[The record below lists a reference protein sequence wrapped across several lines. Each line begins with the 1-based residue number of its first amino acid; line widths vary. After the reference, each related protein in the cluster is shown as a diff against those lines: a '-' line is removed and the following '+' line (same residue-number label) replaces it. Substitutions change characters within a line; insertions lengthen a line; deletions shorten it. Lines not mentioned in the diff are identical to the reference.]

1 MSISKYT
8 FLVGAMTS
16 ILAASTAAAD
26 DVAASVA
33 ARLRDSGQ
41 LEDYR
46 VNVKESEGTV
56 FLEGE
61 VTDARQIAAALAVAE
76 NTDGVERVVN
86 RLSLKSVKKRS
97 GIALGLPASMRALFG
112 SEAEEP
118 VLTAAT
124 GEPAQPQFVAAGE
137 EVSSPLAMPASVNA
151 RFGEIELVKADDR
164 PKIEPAVEAAVTAL
178 PAEAAPAEAVAE
190 AVAASA
196 SEAAPAAVAAQP
208 SRPAATVGAEAA
220 GAEDP
225 VQAPAAQ
232 EALAGVASQAPAVA
246 QPQPLAVQ
254 APAAAAAAPKSNTPR
269 PMAVARASAIPTQP
283 DATRTEQA
291 ATKKPSSLSSWVK
304 QVAGVIGG
312 ERVVPGSERVVPG
325 SERVISGYGSGES
338 VPSVAAQGDYYVDQG
353 YNGGGAPQQV
363 PGYVPQGGGL
373 GRPMPM
379 GAAGVGM
386 PPVPMR
392 GDGPNMPNYAW
403 PSYASYPNYAALQYP
418 TQYSPTAWPYIGPF
432 YPYPQ
437 VPLGWRRV
445 SLEWDDGWW
454 FLDFDDRPQHH

>member
-1 MSISKYT
+1 
-8 FLVGAMTS
+8 MTS

-76 NTDGVERVVN
+76 NTEGVERVVN
-86 RLSLKSVKKRS
+86 RLSLKTAKKRS
-97 GIALGLPASMRALFG
+97 GITLSLPASMRKMLGVEPESTALTV
-112 SEAEEP
+112 EAGEE
-118 VLTAAT
+118 AS
-124 GEPAQPQFVAAGE
+124 PQFVAAGQDDADMLAGPLE
-137 EVSSPLAMPASVNA
+137 ETGAS
-151 RFGEIELVKADDR
+151 GEIELVNADAALVESPAVELDVR
-164 PKIEPAVEAAVTAL
+164 PLIEPAAEAVVAAPVEAAPVEAALVEAGPVDAAPAVEAEPVAEMLPEMPAQPESAVAL
-178 PAEAAPAEAVAE
+178 VEAAPEAVT
-190 AVAASA
+190 
-196 SEAAPAAVAAQP
+196 QP
-208 SRPAATVGAEAA
+208 LPEV
-220 GAEDP
+220 
-225 VQAPAAQ
+225 
-232 EALAGVASQAPAVA
+232 VASP
-246 QPQPLAVQ
+246 PTAVQ
-254 APAAAAAAPKSNTPR
+254 TPRSNTPR
-269 PMAVARASAIPTQP
+269 PMAMARASAIPTQP
-283 DATRTEQA
+283 DMSRTEHA
-291 ATKKPSSLSSWVK
+291 ATKRPATITSWVK
-304 QVAGVIGG
+304 QVAGVMNNG
-312 ERVVPGSERVVPG
+312 ERVVPGSERVT
-325 SERVISGYGSGES
+325 
-338 VPSVAAQGDYYVDQG
+338 GDYGPGEYVPTPAPQNGYYADQ
-353 YNGGGAPQQV
+353 GAPQQM
-363 PGYVPQGGGL
+363 PAHHHGGGL

-454 FLDFDDRPQHH
+454 FLDFDDRAQHH

>member
-76 NTDGVERVVN
+76 NTEGVERVVN
-86 RLSLKSVKKRS
+86 RLSLKTAKKRS
-97 GIALGLPASMRALFG
+97 GITLSLPASMRKMLGVEPEAPALAVDTG
-112 SEAEEP
+112 D
-118 VLTAAT
+118 AAS
-124 GEPAQPQFVAAGE
+124 PQLVSAGE
-137 EVSSPLAMPASVNA
+137 ADADVLAMPSAEA
-151 RFGEIELVKADDR
+151 GQFGEIELVEVQAPEVAASEAEVR
-164 PKIEPAVEAAVTAL
+164 PLIEPAAEAIVAAPVEVTPAAEVEPAAEMAPEL
-178 PAEAAPAEAVAE
+178 QAEPVAEAALVQAAPVEVVAQPLPE
-190 AVAASA
+190 VM
-196 SEAAPAAVAAQP
+196 AAPAA
-208 SRPAATVGAEAA
+208 
-220 GAEDP
+220 
-225 VQAPAAQ
+225 
-232 EALAGVASQAPAVA
+232 
-246 QPQPLAVQ
+246 AVQ
-254 APAAAAAAPKSNTPR
+254 SPRSNTPL
-269 PMAVARASAIPTQP
+269 PVAMARASAIPTQP
-283 DATRTEQA
+283 DTTRMEHA
-291 ATKKPSSLSSWVK
+291 ATKQPSGLTSWVK
-304 QVAGVIGG
+304 QVAGVMGGG
-312 ERVVPGSERVVPG
+312 ERVVPGSERVVGDYGPG
-325 SERVISGYGSGES
+325 EY
-338 VPSVAAQGDYYVDQG
+338 VPTPANQGDYYVNQ
-353 YNGGGAPQQV
+353 GAPQQM
-363 PGYVPQGGGL
+363 PAHHHGGGL

-454 FLDFDDRPQHH
+454 FLDFDDRAQHH

>member
-61 VTDARQIAAALAVAE
+61 VSDARQIAAALAVAE
-76 NTDGVERVVN
+76 NTEGVERVVN
-86 RLSLKSVKKRS
+86 RLSLKTAKKRS
-97 GIALGLPASMRALFG
+97 GITLSLPASMRSMLG
-112 SEAEEP
+112 VSAEPAVVE
-118 VLTAAT
+118 AT
-124 GEPAQPQFVAAGE
+124 GEAASPQLVAAGQE
-137 EVSSPLAMPASVNA
+137 DTNILAMPASVSSQ
-151 RFGEIELVKADDR
+151 FGEIELVQESR
-164 PKIEPAVEAAVTAL
+164 PMIEPPVEAIVEAPATAAPAEEAVPFAEPVAEPAVEELVVM
-178 PAEAAPAEAVAE
+178 EAAPE
-190 AVAASA
+190 
-196 SEAAPAAVAAQP
+196 
-208 SRPAATVGAEAA
+208 
-220 GAEDP
+220 
-225 VQAPAAQ
+225 
-232 EALAGVASQAPAVA
+232 AVA
-246 QPQPLAVQ
+246 QPEPQLEAFAAEPVATPVAAQ
-254 APAAAAAAPKSNTPR
+254 APRGNTPR
-269 PMAVARASAIPTQP
+269 PVAMARASAIPTQS
-283 DATRTEQA
+283 DAGQAEHA
-291 ATKKPSSLSSWVK
+291 ATKQPSGLTAWVK
-304 QVAGVIGG
+304 QVAGVMGGG
-312 ERVVPGSERVVPG
+312 ERVVPGSERVVGDYGPG
-325 SERVISGYGSGES
+325 EY
-338 VPSVAAQGDYYVDQG
+338 VPSARPQAQYASQAYAAP
-353 YNGGGAPQQV
+353 PQQV
-363 PGYVPQGGGL
+363 PGYVPVGNGL

-403 PSYASYPNYAALQYP
+403 PSYATYPNYAALQYP

-454 FLDFDDRPQHH
+454 FLDFDDRAQHH

>member
-61 VTDARQIAAALAVAE
+61 VTDARQIAAAMAVAE
-76 NTDGVERVVN
+76 NTEGVERVVN
-86 RLSLKSVKKRS
+86 RLSLKTAKKRS
-97 GIALGLPASMRALFG
+97 GITLSLPASMRGLLGAEPAEPAL
-112 SEAEEP
+112 A
-118 VLTAAT
+118 AAT
-124 GEPAQPQFVAAGE
+124 GGTAAPQLVSAGQDDTG
-137 EVSSPLAMPASVNA
+137 VLAMPASTVSQ
-151 RFGEIELVKADDR
+151 FGEIELVKVDASQAEPTATQADVR
-164 PKIEPAVEAAVTAL
+164 PMIEPA
-178 PAEAAPAEAVAE
+178 AEAVVAAPQAEEAPIVTEPAVAEPAVTEVAVVEAEVVAPAQPEPQPE
-190 AVAASA
+190 AVPQPQAL
-196 SEAAPAAVAAQP
+196 AAQP
-208 SRPAATVGAEAA
+208 VAA
-220 GAEDP
+220 P
-225 VQAPAAQ
+225 
-232 EALAGVASQAPAVA
+232 VA
-246 QPQPLAVQ
+246 QPQR
-254 APAAAAAAPKSNTPR
+254 SNTPR
-269 PMAVARASAIPTQP
+269 PMAMARASAIPTQS
-283 DATRTEQA
+283 DASRAEHA
-291 ATKKPSSLSSWVK
+291 ATKKPSSLTSWVK
-304 QVAGVIGG
+304 QVAGFSGGG
-312 ERVVPGSERVVPG
+312 ERVVPGSERVVGDYGPG
-325 SERVISGYGSGES
+325 EY
-338 VPSVAAQGDYYVDQG
+338 VPQAAPQGDYYVDQG
-353 YNGGGAPQQV
+353 YAQPAPRQM
-363 PGYVPQGGGL
+363 PGYAPHGGGL

-418 TQYSPTAWPYIGPF
+418 TQYSPTAFPYIGPF

>member
-33 ARLRDSGQ
+33 ARLRESGQ

-61 VTDARQIAAALAVAE
+61 VTDARQIAAAMAVAE

-86 RLSLKSVKKRS
+86 RLSLKTVKKRS
-97 GIALGLPASMRALFG
+97 GIALGLPKSMRGLLGVA
-112 SEAEEP
+112 ADEP
-118 VLTAAT
+118 VVAVAT
-124 GEPAQPQFVAAGE
+124 GQTASPQLVAAGKDDTG
-137 EVSSPLAMPASVNA
+137 VLAMPASIGA
-151 RFGEIELVKADDR
+151 KYGEVELVTAEAR
-164 PKIEPAVEAAVTAL
+164 PMIEPVAEAVVAAPV
-178 PAEAAPAEAVAE
+178 AEAAPIVEAGPVAE
-190 AVAASA
+190 AAQPAQTAVAVTQPPVTQPPAEEVA
-196 SEAAPAAVAAQP
+196 LEEAAAVAP
-208 SRPAATVGAEAA
+208 LE
-220 GAEDP
+220 
-225 VQAPAAQ
+225 
-232 EALAGVASQAPAVA
+232 APAVA

-254 APAAAAAAPKSNTPR
+254 ASAASAQPQRANTPR
-269 PMAVARASAIPTQP
+269 PMAMARASAIPTQS

-291 ATKKPSSLSSWVK
+291 ATKKPSSLASWVK
-304 QVAGVIGG
+304 QVAGVMGG

-325 SERVISGYGSGES
+325 SERVVNEYSPREYAPQS
-338 VPSVAAQGDYYVDQG
+338 AAPQGDYYVDKGYADQG
-353 YNGGGAPQQV
+353 YAGRQPQSQ

-379 GAAGVGM
+379 GSAGVGM

-418 TQYSPTAWPYIGPF
+418 TQYSPTAFPYIGPF

-454 FLDFDDRPQHH
+454 FLDFDDRAQHH

>member
-33 ARLRDSGQ
+33 ARLRESGQ

-61 VTDARQIAAALAVAE
+61 VTDARQIAAAMAVAE

-86 RLSLKSVKKRS
+86 RLSLKTVKKRS
-97 GIALGLPASMRALFG
+97 GITLGLPKSMRGLLGVA
-112 SEAEEP
+112 ADEP
-118 VLTAAT
+118 VVAAAT
-124 GEPAQPQFVAAGE
+124 GQTASPQLVAAGQDDTG
-137 EVSSPLAMPASVNA
+137 VLAMPASIGA
-151 RFGEIELVKADDR
+151 KYGEVELVTAEAR
-164 PKIEPAVEAAVTAL
+164 PMIEPVAEAVVAAPV
-178 PAEAAPAEAVAE
+178 AEAAPLVEAGPVAE
-190 AVAASA
+190 AAQPAQTAVAVTQPPVTQPPAEEVA
-196 SEAAPAAVAAQP
+196 LEEAAAVAP
-208 SRPAATVGAEAA
+208 LE
-220 GAEDP
+220 
-225 VQAPAAQ
+225 
-232 EALAGVASQAPAVA
+232 APAVA

-254 APAAAAAAPKSNTPR
+254 ASAASAQPQRANTPR
-269 PMAVARASAIPTQP
+269 PMAMARASAIPTQS

-291 ATKKPSSLSSWVK
+291 ATKKPSSLASWVK
-304 QVAGVIGG
+304 QVAGVMGG

-325 SERVISGYGSGES
+325 SERVVNEYSPREYAPQS
-338 VPSVAAQGDYYVDQG
+338 AAPQGDYYVDQG
-353 YNGGGAPQQV
+353 YADQGYAGRQPQPQ

-379 GAAGVGM
+379 GSAGVGM

-418 TQYSPTAWPYIGPF
+418 TQYSPTAFPYIGPF

-454 FLDFDDRPQHH
+454 FLDFDDRAQHH

>member
-33 ARLRDSGQ
+33 ARLRESGQ

-76 NTDGVERVVN
+76 DTEGVERVVN
-86 RLSLKSVKKRS
+86 RLTLRTVKKRS
-97 GIALGLPASMRALFG
+97 GIKFGLPASMRGLLG
-112 SEAEEP
+112 VEP
-118 VLTAAT
+118 ETPFLATAT
-124 GEPAQPQFVAAGE
+124 GDSVAPQSVAQPTASGDAEAGVFALPSS
-137 EVSSPLAMPASVNA
+137 VSSQV
-151 RFGEIELVKADDR
+151 GEIELVKVEETEPQPAVSGAEAR
-164 PKIEPAVEAAVTAL
+164 PVIEPAAELVVTAPQGNPLPQPEAEPAVDAVVHQDAVDVPQADVSPVPATESLPQSAEFQPQVAAV
-178 PAEAAPAEAVAE
+178 
-190 AVAASA
+190 
-196 SEAAPAAVAAQP
+196 
-208 SRPAATVGAEAA
+208 VGAEASL
-220 GAEDP
+220 
-225 VQAPAAQ
+225 PAA
-232 EALAGVASQAPAVA
+232 S
-246 QPQPLAVQ
+246 PQQSPR
-254 APAAAAAAPKSNTPR
+254 SNTPR

-283 DATRTEQA
+283 DNSRTEQA
-291 ATKKPSSLSSWVK
+291 APKPSSSLSSWVK
-304 QVAGVIGG
+304 QVAGVMGGG
-312 ERVVPGSERVVPG
+312 ERVVPGSERVIADYGPG
-325 SERVISGYGSGES
+325 EYQQSAPPQAEYYIQEGY
-338 VPSVAAQGDYYVDQG
+338 A
-353 YNGGGAPQQV
+353 GAGPQPV
-363 PGYVPQGGGL
+363 PGYAPQGGGL

>member
-33 ARLRDSGQ
+33 ARLRESGQ

-76 NTDGVERVVN
+76 DTEGVERVVN
-86 RLSLKSVKKRS
+86 RLTLRTVKKRA
-97 GIALGLPASMRALFG
+97 GIKFGLPASMRGLLG
-112 SEAEEP
+112 VEP
-118 VLTAAT
+118 ETPFLATAT
-124 GEPAQPQFVAAGE
+124 GDSATPQSVAQPTASSDADAGVFALPSS
-137 EVSSPLAMPASVNA
+137 VSSQA
-151 RFGEIELVKADDR
+151 GEIELVKVEETEPQPSVPEAETR
-164 PKIEPAVEAAVTAL
+164 PVIEPAAELVVT
-178 PAEAAPAEAVAE
+178 
-190 AVAASA
+190 
-196 SEAAPAAVAAQP
+196 
-208 SRPAATVGAEAA
+208 
-220 GAEDP
+220 
-225 VQAPAAQ
+225 AAQ
-232 EALAGVASQAPAVA
+232 EEPLPQPEPKPAVDAVVQQAAVDVPQADVSPVSVAESLPQSAEFQPQVAGVVAAEASLPAAPPQ
-246 QPQPLAVQ
+246 QPQRR
-254 APAAAAAAPKSNTPR
+254 NTPR

-283 DATRTEQA
+283 DTSRTEQA
-291 ATKKPSSLSSWVK
+291 APKPSSGLSSWVK
-304 QVAGVIGG
+304 QVAGVMGGG
-312 ERVVPGSERVVPG
+312 ERVVPGSERVVADYGPG
-325 SERVISGYGSGES
+325 EYQQSAPPQAEYYMQEGY
-338 VPSVAAQGDYYVDQG
+338 A
-353 YNGGGAPQQV
+353 GAGQQPV

>member
-61 VTDARQIAAALAVAE
+61 VTDARQIAAAMAVAE
-76 NTDGVERVVN
+76 NTEGVERVVN
-86 RLSLKSVKKRS
+86 RLSLKTAKKRS
-97 GIALGLPASMRALFG
+97 GITLGLPASMRGLLGVAP
-112 SEAEEP
+112 EEP
-118 VLTAAT
+118 TLTAAT
-124 GEPAQPQFVAAGE
+124 GDTAQPQLVAAGKDDAN
-137 EVSSPLAMPASVNA
+137 VLAMPASVSEQ
-151 RFGEIELVKADDR
+151 FGEVELVKAEAR
-164 PKIEPAVEAAVTAL
+164 PMIEPAAEV
-178 PAEAAPAEAVAE
+178 AEAAPATETAQPAVTAVAE
-190 AVAASA
+190 AVVAEPVAEPAEAPVQQPAAEVA
-196 SEAAPAAVAAQP
+196 LAEAAP
-208 SRPAATVGAEAA
+208 
-220 GAEDP
+220 
-225 VQAPAAQ
+225 QAP
-232 EALAGVASQAPAVA
+232 VTA
-246 QPQPLAVQ
+246 QPQPLAEQ
-254 APAAAAAAPKSNTPR
+254 PSAAPAQPQRSNTPR
-269 PMAVARASAIPTQP
+269 PMAMARASAIPTQS

-291 ATKKPSSLSSWVK
+291 ATKKPSVLSSWVK
-304 QVAGVIGG
+304 QVAGVMGG
-312 ERVVPGSERVVPG
+312 ERVVPGSERVINDYGPG
-325 SERVISGYGSGES
+325 EYTQQ
-338 VPSVAAQGDYYVDQG
+338 AAPQGDYYVDQG
-353 YNGGGAPQQV
+353 YAGQAPQQM

-418 TQYSPTAWPYIGPF
+418 TQYSPTAFPYIGPF

-454 FLDFDDRPQHH
+454 FLDFDDRAQHH